1 MILYIQQIYYSL
13 NSSKKVVIMMTKKQ
27 YLNSLRNSLRFKLS
41 SEELLDIMDDME
53 ECFEA
58 GITEGKS
65 EEEICEGLGSPKAAA
80 AELSAGRKNIF
91 PAAVRPAVCIIIAL
105 ILHYAALNTLWEPFI
120 ALIFLPPLLFLV
132 CESPKGTAIAI
143 SRYPAEPL
151 PFISAML
158 TAVGGIF
165 LQYFVKFGFADGIL
179 TSAFS
184 SAVCFVIIMIVSM
197 ALLIICCI
205 KSRNIVGAILAGAVT
220 VFSAVTLIRLLSA
233 SSKYSLSILDM
244 ASLGMI
250 KALFY
255 ILPISAFCIILLSVT
270 DKNAL
275 NTASLYPALFALTFN
290 DKLWVT
296 ASRIDPL
303 APKFDFF
310 KAISYHIYLIAGL
323 VCGVLALA
331 VTLILR
337 RKKAAE
343 NG

>member
-1 MILYIQQIYYSL
+1 
-13 NSSKKVVIMMTKKQ
+13 MTKKQ
-27 YLNSLRNSLRFKLS
+27 YLNSLRNSLRFRLS

-58 GITEGKS
+58 GIAEGKS
-65 EEEICEGLGSPKAAA
+65 EEDICKSLGSPKAAA
-80 AELSAGRKNIF
+80 AELSAGRKKF
-91 PAAVRPAVCIIIAL
+91 CPAAVRPAVCIIIVL
-105 ILHYAALNTLWEPFI
+105 ILHYAALNTWWEPFI
-120 ALIFLPPLLFLV
+120 ALIFLPPIFLLI
-132 CESPKGTAIAI
+132 CEAPKGAVRAI

-158 TAVGGIF
+158 LPVGEIF

-179 TSAFS
+179 TSAIT
-184 SAVCFVIIMIVSM
+184 SAVYFIIIMIVSM
-197 ALLIICCI
+197 ALLIFYCI
-205 KSRNIVGAILAGAVT
+205 KNRNMAGAVLAGAVT

-233 SSKYSLSILDM
+233 LSKYNKSILDM

-250 KALFY
+250 TKALFY
-255 ILPISAFCIILLSVT
+255 ILPISAFCIILLSLT

-275 NTASLYPALFALTFN
+275 NTASLYAALFVLAFN

-303 APKFDFF
+303 APGFDFF
-310 KAISYHIYLIAGL
+310 KAISYHIYLIVGSI
-323 VCGVLALA
+323 CGMSALA
-331 VTLILR
+331 AVLIIR

>member
-1 MILYIQQIYYSL
+1 
-13 NSSKKVVIMMTKKQ
+13 MTKKQ

-91 PAAVRPAVCIIIAL
+91 PAAVRPAVCIIMVL

-132 CESPKGTAIAI
+132 CESPKGAARAI

-184 SAVCFVIIMIVSM
+184 SAVCFIIIMIVSM
-197 ALLIICCI
+197 ALLIIYCI
-205 KSRNIVGAILAGAVT
+205 KSRNIVGATLAGAVT

-233 SSKYSLSILDM
+233 SSKYSLTILDM

-250 KALFY
+250 TKALFY
-255 ILPISAFCIILLSVT
+255 ILPISVFCIILLSVT

-275 NTASLYPALFALTFN
+275 NTAALYPALFALAFN

-323 VCGVLALA
+323 VCGMLALA
-331 VTLILR
+331 AVLILR